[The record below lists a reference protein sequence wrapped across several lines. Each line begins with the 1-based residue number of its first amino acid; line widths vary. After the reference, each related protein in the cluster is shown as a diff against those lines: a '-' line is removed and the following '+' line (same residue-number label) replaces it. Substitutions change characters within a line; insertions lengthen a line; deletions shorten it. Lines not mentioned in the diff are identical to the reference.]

1 MSSKENFWNNFKNN
15 SKLIVAHRGFRT
27 IRAENTMLAF
37 QEAFKKCDF
46 IELDVGFT
54 KDGVAIIIHDD
65 TLERTS
71 NVKKFKKFKKP
82 YNVVDYTYKQLK
94 KLDFSSWFIRDD
106 PFDTIKNKIVTKKEL
121 KSLPVQKILKLK
133 TILKFCKKNNLPVNV
148 ELKDM
153 RGTLFDKIIVKKV
166 LKMIIKLKIENLVLL
181 SSFNHNYIKESYKIA
196 PNITTA
202 ILEENNHPKDII
214 KYMNSIPT
222 RCYHSE
228 LNITTKKDIKK
239 IKNKGFLINVFTV
252 NNKKQKKELFK
263 NGVNSIFTDF
273 LD

>member
-1 MSSKENFWNNFKNN
+1 MSSKEIFWNNFKNN
-15 SKLIVAHRGFRT
+15 SKLIVAHRGFRA

-37 QEAFKKCDF
+37 QKALGKCDF